1 MVGSMS
7 CYVPTRKDLAENCN
21 DPFALLQRTLED
33 NAKLRERV
41 QVLEKVLMRDN
52 IGIPTTTKDA

>member
-1 MVGSMS
+1 MS
-7 CYVPTRKDLAENCN
+7 CYAPTRKELAETCN

-41 QVLEKVLMRDN
+41 QALEKVLMRVKV
-52 IGIPTTTKDA
+52 GIPTTTKDAQAP